1 MKTLDRQTYL
11 TAVAGYFDAV
21 TREDFAGVKAHFTA
35 DATVTIFHGDNPTQL
50 FHKAAVAGQRPFDEF
65 YGHLWENYV
74 VAFNDRVFVIDADAG
89 TAAAIFSPSLT
100 PKAASAYTET
110 GPLTLNNANFF
121 WFEDGLI
128 ARMVIYYANPTLG
141 AALQVKYDHPTPFPR
156 E

>member
-1 MKTLDRQTYL
+1 MPTLDRQTYL
-11 TAVAGYFDAV
+11 AVTQGYFDAV
-21 TREDFAGVKAHFTA
+21 TREDFPGVLARFTPA
-35 DATVTIFHGDNPTQL
+35 AEVTIFHGDNPAQH
-50 FHKAAVAGQRPFDEF
+50 FHKAPADGQRPFDEF

-74 VAFNDRVFVIDADAG
+74 VAFNDRAFVVDAEAG

-100 PKAASAYTET
+100 PKAGSAYLDT

-141 AALQVKYDHPTPFPR
+141 EALKTQYTHPTPFPR